1 MIGVWRQTDQS
12 ELLGDHI
19 HSHSVASVFGAT
31 LAHLIHFDGPAASA
45 GGEVEDVEG

>member
-19 HSHSVASVFGAT
+19 HSQGAT
-31 LAHLIHFDGPAASA
+31 QVKSSQVEAKLELDLPEKSRLALT
-45 GGEVEDVEG
+45 